1 METPTTPTS
10 FVADVRDGAEP
21 GPRGLGHSTVLSSPD
36 VRVVV
41 LTFEAGHVMKEHRAP
56 KTLLL
61 QALDGR
67 LRITAGGEVTE
78 LVPGA
83 LLRLEASLLHE
94 VEALE
99 PSRLMLTLVG

>member
-1 METPTTPTS
+1 METPAAPTT
-10 FVADVRDGAEP
+10 FVADVRAGTAP
-21 GPRGLGHSTVLSSPD
+21 GPSGLGHSTVLSSPD

-56 KTLLL
+56 KTLLM

-78 LVPGA
+78 LVPGS
-83 LLRLEASLLHE
+83 LLRLDQSLMHE

-99 PSRLMLTLVG
+99 ASRLMLTLVG